1 MTELLDDPARAAAAA
16 AARPLIEP
24 GMIVGLG
31 SGRAVFA
38 LIDVLAATWA
48 SPRPLRAVVASSR
61 TEARA
66 RAAGIDLVGL
76 DDDRV
81 LDLAVDGADEID
93 PALRLLKGGGGALL
107 REKLVIAAARQVV
120 IVAESPKLVP
130 RLGTTKALPVEVV
143 RFAWPTTR
151 RRLLDLVPE
160 ASLRRGPGGGPV
172 VTDEG
177 HHLLDCAVPAGDLEA
192 LAAALK
198 ATLGVVEHGLFVDQA
213 DQVLLG
219 RPDGTVEELSR
230 PGAAG
235 RSAGDGPSD
244 RRG

>member
-1 MTELLDDPARAAAAA
+1 MSGGLGDPARAAAVAA
-16 AARPLIEP
+16 VRERIEP
-24 GMIVGLG
+24 GMTIGLG

-38 LIDVLAATWA
+38 LVDLLATSWA
-48 SPRPLRAVVASSR
+48 GRRPLRAVVASSR
-61 TEARA
+61 TAARA
-66 RAAGIDLVGL
+66 RAAGIELVGL
-76 DDDRV
+76 DSDRA

-93 PALRLLKGGGGALL
+93 PALHLLKGGGGALL

-151 RRLLDLVPE
+151 ARLLGLLPT
-160 ASLRRGPGGGPV
+160 ATLRQAPDGTPV

-177 HHLLDCAVPAGDLEA
+177 HHLLDCTLPATDLPA

-198 ATLGVVEHGLFVDQA
+198 STLGVVEHGLFPDQA
-213 DQVLLG
+213 DEVLLG
-219 RPDGTVEELSR
+219 QPDGGVQVL
-230 PGAAG
+230 
-235 RSAGDGPSD
+235 
-244 RRG
+244 RR

>member
-1 MTELLDDPARAAAAA
+1 MTQFLDDPARAAAVA
-16 AARPLIEP
+16 AARARIEP
-24 GMIVGLG
+24 GMTIGLG

-38 LIDVLAATWA
+38 LVDLLATTWPG
-48 SPRPLRAVVASSR
+48 PRPLRAVAASSR

-66 RAAGIDLVGL
+66 RAAGIELLDLNE
-76 DDDRV
+76 DRT

-93 PALRLLKGGGGALL
+93 PALNLLKGGGGALL
-107 REKLVIAAARQVV
+107 REKLVIAAARQVL

-151 RRLLDLVPE
+151 SRVLHLLPT
-160 ASLRRGPGGGPV
+160 ATLRPTPDGSPF

-177 HHLLDCAVPAGDLEA
+177 HHLLDCTLPATDLPT

-198 ATLGVVEHGLFVDQA
+198 STLGVVEHGLFTDQA
-213 DQVLLG
+213 DEAFVG
-219 RPDGTVEELSR
+219 NPDGTV
-230 PGAAG
+230 GTF
-235 RSAGDGPSD
+235 
-244 RRG
+244 RR

>member
-1 MTELLDDPARAAAAA
+1 MSGGLGDPARAAAVAA
-16 AARPLIEP
+16 VRERIEP
-24 GMIVGLG
+24 GMTIGLG

-38 LIDVLAATWA
+38 LVDLLAATMPA
-48 SPRPLRAVVASSR
+48 PLQLRAVVASSR

-66 RAAGIDLVGL
+66 RAAGIELVGL
-76 DDDRV
+76 DSDRA

-93 PALRLLKGGGGALL
+93 PALHLLKGGGGALL

-151 RRLLDLVPE
+151 ARLLGLLPT
-160 ASLRRGPGGGPV
+160 ATLRQAPDGTPV

-177 HHLLDCAVPAGDLEA
+177 HHLLDCTLPATDLPA

-198 ATLGVVEHGLFVDQA
+198 STLGVVEHGLFPDQA
-213 DQVLLG
+213 DEVLLG
-219 RPDGTVEELSR
+219 QPDGGVQVL
-230 PGAAG
+230 
-235 RSAGDGPSD
+235 
-244 RRG
+244 RR

>member
-1 MTELLDDPARAAAAA
+1 MSGELGDPARAAAVAA
-16 AARPLIEP
+16 VRERIEP
-24 GMIVGLG
+24 GMTIGLG

-38 LIDVLAATWA
+38 LVDLLATTW
-48 SPRPLRAVVASSR
+48 PGRRPLRAVVASSR

-66 RAAGIDLVGL
+66 RAAGIELADLDTG
-76 DDDRV
+76 RA

-107 REKLVIAAARQVV
+107 REKLVIAAARHVM

-151 RRLLDLVPE
+151 ARLLDLLPS
-160 ASLRRGPGGGPV
+160 ATLRQTPDGTPV

-177 HHLLDCAVPAGDLEA
+177 HHLLDCTLPDTDLPA
-192 LAAALK
+192 LATALK
-198 ATLGVVEHGLFVDQA
+198 STLGVVEHGLFPDQA
-213 DQVLLG
+213 DEVLLG
-219 RPDGTVEELSR
+219 QPDGGVRVLSR
-230 PGAAG
+230 
-235 RSAGDGPSD
+235 
-244 RRG
+244 

>member
-1 MTELLDDPARAAAAA
+1 MSGGLGDPARAAAVA
-16 AARPLIEP
+16 AARERIEP
-24 GMIVGLG
+24 GMTIGLG

-38 LIDVLAATWA
+38 LVDLLATTWPG
-48 SPRPLRAVVASSR
+48 PRPLRAVVASSR

-66 RAAGIDLVGL
+66 RAAGIELVGL
-76 DDDRV
+76 DTDQA

-93 PALRLLKGGGGALL
+93 PALHLLKGGGGALL

-130 RLGTTKALPVEVV
+130 RLGTTKDLPVEVV

-151 RRLLDLVPE
+151 ARLLTLLPS
-160 ASLRRGPGGGPV
+160 ATLRQTPDGTPV

-177 HHLLDCAVPAGDLEA
+177 HHLLDCTLPATDLPA

-198 ATLGVVEHGLFVDQA
+198 STLGVVEHGLFPDQA
-213 DQVLLG
+213 DEVLLG
-219 RPDGTVEELSR
+219 QPDGGVEVL
-230 PGAAG
+230 
-235 RSAGDGPSD
+235 
-244 RRG
+244 RR

>member
-1 MTELLDDPARAAAAA
+1 MSGGLGDPARAAAVA
-16 AARPLIEP
+16 AARKRIEP
-24 GMIVGLG
+24 GMTIGLG

-38 LIDVLAATWA
+38 LVDLLATTW
-48 SPRPLRAVVASSR
+48 PGRRPLRAVVASSR

-66 RAAGIDLVGL
+66 RAAGIELVGL
-76 DDDRV
+76 DSDRP

-93 PALRLLKGGGGALL
+93 PALHLLKGGGGALL
-107 REKLVIAAARQVV
+107 REKLVIAAAREVV

-151 RRLLDLVPE
+151 ARLLGLLPT
-160 ASLRRGPGGGPV
+160 ATLRQAPDGTPV

-177 HHLLDCAVPAGDLEA
+177 HHLLDCTLPATDLPA

-198 ATLGVVEHGLFVDQA
+198 STLGVVEHGLFPDQA
-213 DQVLLG
+213 DEVLLG
-219 RPDGTVEELSR
+219 QPDGGVQVL
-230 PGAAG
+230 
-235 RSAGDGPSD
+235 
-244 RRG
+244 RR

>member
-1 MTELLDDPARAAAAA
+1 MSDPLADPARRAAVTV
-16 AARPLIEP
+16 ARERIEP
-24 GMIVGLG
+24 GMTIGLG

-38 LIDVLAATWA
+38 LVDLLATTWSA
-48 SPRPLRAVVASSR
+48 PRPLRAVAASAR

-66 RAAGIDLVGL
+66 RTAGIELVSLDSDLT
-76 DDDRV
+76 

-93 PALRLLKGGGGALL
+93 PALHLLKGGGGALL

-151 RRLLDLVPE
+151 ARLLGLLPT
-160 ASLRRGPGGGPV
+160 ATLRQAPDGTPV

-177 HHLLDCAVPAGDLEA
+177 HHLLDCTLPATDLPA

-198 ATLGVVEHGLFVDQA
+198 STLGVVEHGLFPDQA
-213 DQVLLG
+213 DEVLLG
-219 RPDGTVEELSR
+219 QPDGGVQVL
-230 PGAAG
+230 
-235 RSAGDGPSD
+235 
-244 RRG
+244 RR